1 MSEFNFKSASVKI
14 KERELQLAESVPF
27 GLTSLGLV
35 GETMKGPAFEPVA
48 ISSEAEFKRI
58 FGGQSNE
65 RFPTY
70 DGKSGKLKYL
80 LPFYA
85 NSFLK
90 ESNSLYVTRVLGLS
104 GYDAGKA
111 WAITVKGA
119 TEGSQ
124 YDNMVVGVLRSR
136 GRYDINNDIEFF
148 ANGVT
153 YSSGAT
159 SGATAQFNL
168 TITGSRPSTVSCSLN
183 PDSQD
188 FIAKV
193 LGQTP
198 NGKSTGVYVES
209 IFPDLL
215 RKVIANGDIIGVN
228 KIHEMTSAAS
238 SGYKTK
244 FQTPATPF
252 VVSQVKG
259 SEVDQL
265 FRFVSISDG
274 DAANKEIKISIENI
288 DIKNKLFDVI
298 IRDFTDT
305 DESPIILE
313 RFSKVTVDRNSP
325 NFIGRKIGGMSI
337 GDSSLEFDLQ
347 SKYVFVE
354 LSRGVSED
362 SYPAG
367 FEGYQFKKYVGVSGS
382 TTGVTLNS
390 PKMFYKTNYDST
402 DKVARTYLGISER
415 AFDTL
420 GGRGTG
426 INQNLYNFAG
436 QMSPNGLSVTKGFH
450 MDSQAPSTQFVVGAG
465 SFKNSE
471 DIEGNGKYADV
482 KSRKFTFVP
491 YGGFDG
497 WDIYTEGRT
506 NTDSLANVNNNVSD
520 FYAYG
525 QAIMTMDNP
534 EETFINLFATPN
546 LDWRDNN
553 KLVKSAIEMVESRA
567 DVFYIMDA
575 PEYDADVTSIEEVRQ
590 EFIDAD
596 INSSY
601 ASTQFPH
608 IQVEDSESRSLLYIP
623 ASGAVAKQMAFTD
636 RTKAAWWAAAGLQR
650 GIISEAKKA
659 KIKLKE
665 EHRDALADAR
675 INPIAQFR
683 DVGVDIFGQRTTLRG
698 SSNID
703 RINVRRLLIQAQGVI
718 KKLAMKNLFDPN
730 DDKLITEFI
739 TSVNKV
745 LSTIQRERGITS
757 FYVQVANSPEGNARN
772 RKYFLLS
779 IVPTYSLEEIG
790 LIFEVGEEG
799 VKFDV

>member
-14 KERELQLAESVPF
+14 KERELQLAEAVPF

-70 DGKSGKLKYL
+70 DGRSGKLKYL

-85 NSFLK
+85 NSFFK

-119 TEGSQ
+119 TPSSS

-136 GRYDINNDIEFF
+136 GRYDVNNELEFF
-148 ANGVT
+148 ASGVT
-153 YSSGAT
+153 YTSGAT

-168 TITGSRPSTVSCSLN
+168 TIEGLRPATISCSLN

-198 NGKSTGVYVES
+198 NGRSTGVYVES

-215 RKVIANGDIIGVN
+215 RKVIANGDIIGI
-228 KIHEMTSAAS
+228 KQIHEMTPASS

-265 FRFVSISDG
+265 FRFISISDG

-288 DIKNKLFDVI
+288 DIKNKIFDII
-298 IRDFTDT
+298 IRDFNDT
-305 DESPIILE
+305 DESPVVLE
-313 RFSKVTVDRNSP
+313 RFTKVTVDKNSP
-325 NFIGRKIGGMSI
+325 NFIGRKIGGMSV
-337 GDSSLEFDLQ
+337 GDNSIEFDLK

-354 LSRGVSED
+354 TARGISED

-367 FEGYQFKKYVGVSGS
+367 FEGYQFKKYVGISGS
-382 TTGVTLNS
+382 TTGVTLNP
-390 PKMFYKTNYDST
+390 PKMLYKTNYDTT
-402 DKVARTYLGISER
+402 DKVSRTYLGISER
-415 AFDTL
+415 AFDTV
-420 GGRGTG
+420 GARGAG
-426 INQNLYNFAG
+426 FNQNLFNFAG
-436 QMSPNGLSVTKGFH
+436 QMSENGLSVTKGFH
-450 MDSQAPSTQFVVGAG
+450 MDAEAPSTKFIVGAG
-465 SFKNSE
+465 SFKNSA
-471 DIEGNGKYADV
+471 DVEGNGKYADV

-506 NTDSLANVNNNVSD
+506 NTDSLANTINPVSD

-546 LDWRDNN
+546 IDWRDNN
-553 KLVKSAIEMVESRA
+553 KLVKAALEMVESRA
-567 DVFYIMDA
+567 DLFYVIDA
-575 PEYDADVTSIEEVRQ
+575 PEYDADVTSVEEVIQ
-590 EFIDAD
+590 EFKDAD
-596 INSSY
+596 IDSSY

-608 IQVEDSESRSLLYIP
+608 IQVEDEESRSLLYIP
-623 ASGAVAKQMAFTD
+623 ATGGVLKQMAFTD

-650 GIISEAKKA
+650 GIIAGAKKA

-665 EHRDALADAR
+665 EHRDALADAK

-683 DVGVDIFGQRTTLRG
+683 DVGVDIFGQRTTLQN
-698 SSNID
+698 SSQMD
-703 RINVRRLLIQAQGVI
+703 RISVRRLLIQAQGII
-718 KKLAMKNLFDPN
+718 KKLAMQNLFDPK
-730 DDKLITEFI
+730 DDKLTTEFI
-739 TSVNKV
+739 TAVNKV

-757 FYVQVANSPEGNARN
+757 FYVKVANSPEGNARN

-779 IVPTYSLEEIG
+779 IVPTDALEEIG
-790 LIFEVGEEG
+790 LIFEIGEEG
-799 VKFDV
+799 VKFDA

>member
-48 ISSEAEFKRI
+48 VASEAEYKRI

-70 DGKSGKLKYL
+70 DGKSGKLKYV

-104 GYDAGKA
+104 GYNAGKA
-111 WAITVKGA
+111 WAITVQSSN
-119 TEGSQ
+119 TGST
-124 YDNMVVGVLRSR
+124 YNNMVVGVLRSR
-136 GRYDINNDIEFF
+136 GRYNAQNELEYF
-148 ANGVT
+148 ASGVS
-153 YSSGAT
+153 YASGAT

-168 TITGSRPSTVSCSLN
+168 TITGSRPATIACSLN

-215 RKVIANGDIIGVN
+215 RKLIANGEIIGIN
-228 KIHEMTSAAS
+228 KVQEMTTAAS
-238 SGYKTK
+238 GGYKTK
-244 FQTPATPF
+244 FQTPVTPF

-265 FRFVSISDG
+265 FRLVSISDG
-274 DAANKEIKISIENI
+274 DSANKEIKISIENI
-288 DIKNKLFDVI
+288 DIKAKTFDVI
-298 IRDFTDT
+298 IRDFNDT
-305 DESPIILE
+305 DEAPVVLE
-313 RFSKVTVDRNSP
+313 RFSRLTMDTNSA
-325 NFIGRKIGGMSI
+325 NFVGRRIGGMYL
-337 GDSSLEFDLQ
+337 GDSSLEWDLT
-347 SKYVFVE
+347 SKYAFVE
-354 LSRGVSED
+354 IARGVSED

-367 FEGYQFKKYVGVSGS
+367 FEGYEFKKYVGVSGS
-382 TTGVTLNS
+382 TTGITLTS
-390 PKMFYKTNYDST
+390 PEMIYKSNYEST
-402 DKVARTYLGISER
+402 DKIGRTYLGISER
-415 AFDTL
+415 AFDTV
-420 GGRGTG
+420 GARGTG
-426 INQNLYNFAG
+426 INQNLFNFAG
-436 QMSPNGLSVTKGFH
+436 QMSSSGLSVTKGFH
-450 MDSQAPSTQFVVGAG
+450 MDIEAPASKFVLGAG

-471 DIEGNGKYADV
+471 DIEGTGTYADV

-497 WDIYTEGRT
+497 WDIYSEART
-506 NTDSLANVNNNVSD
+506 NTDSVANINNETSD
-520 FYAYG
+520 FQAYG

-534 EETFINLFATPN
+534 EETFINLFATPD

-553 KLVKSAIEMVESRA
+553 TLVKAALEMIQKRA
-567 DVFYIMDA
+567 DALYIMDS
-575 PEYDADVTSIEEVRQ
+575 PEYDANVTSVDEVRQ
-590 EFIDAD
+590 HFRDAD
-596 INSSY
+596 IDSSY
-601 ASTQFPH
+601 ACTQFPH
-608 IQVEDSESRSLLYIP
+608 IQVEERESKSLLYIP
-623 ASGAVAKQMAFTD
+623 AGGAVAKQLAFTD

-650 GIISEAKKA
+650 GIIAEAKKA

-698 SSNID
+698 KSAMD
-703 RINVRRLLIQAQGVI
+703 RINVRRLLIQAQGII
-718 KKLAMKNLFDPN
+718 KKLAMQNLFDPN
-730 DDKLITEFI
+730 DDKLVTEFI
-739 TSVNKV
+739 TAVNRV

-757 FYVQVANSPEGNARN
+757 FSVKVADSPEGNARN

-779 IVPTYSLEEIG
+779 IVPTDALEEIG
-790 LIFEVGEEG
+790 LIFEVSEEG